1 MRLTQEEYQEG
12 TNEQVYLMSKEE
24 WKSIF
29 DNLDAQG
36 ENSKSTGFFQKI
48 HNPRF
53 YDLSGGYSFSEN
65 EI

>member
-1 MRLTQEEYQEG
+1 M
-12 TNEQVYLMSKEE
+12 NKVYLMSKEE

-29 DNLDAQG
+29 DNLDAKG
-36 ENSKSTGFFQKI
+36 EFKSTGFFQKI
-48 HNPRF
+48 HNLRF